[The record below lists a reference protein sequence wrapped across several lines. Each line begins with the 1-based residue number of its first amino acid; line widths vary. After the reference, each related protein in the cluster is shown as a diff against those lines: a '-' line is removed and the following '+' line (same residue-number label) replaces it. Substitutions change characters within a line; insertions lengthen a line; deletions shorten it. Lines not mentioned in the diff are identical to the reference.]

1 VCSPIKLTRPGA
13 DATTLG
19 RVEKRE
25 VNSELASLAEDTG
38 LTLDG
43 FSREGLWGIAR
54 DASE

>member
-1 VCSPIKLTRPGA
+1 LTRPGA

-25 VNSELASLAEDTG
+25 VNSDLASLAEDTG